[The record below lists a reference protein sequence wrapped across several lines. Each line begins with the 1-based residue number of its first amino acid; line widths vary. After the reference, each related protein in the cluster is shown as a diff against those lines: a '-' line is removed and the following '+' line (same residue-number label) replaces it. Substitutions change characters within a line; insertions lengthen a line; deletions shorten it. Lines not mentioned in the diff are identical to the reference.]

1 VPRSRSSVT
10 TTARRLRPP
19 RSALAALVLLLLGG
33 SLTACSGA
41 DDAATGT
48 SGDAAEAPATD
59 PDRDGSGAVDLDTGG
74 GGIGTDGDAD
84 RDEMGAAPD
93 DDAARAPTDPPPA
106 ELAALGRERI
116 RTAWITLEFDDPDGA
131 VDRVASAAEEHGG
144 FVALAD
150 LARDDRTGELGGTV
164 TVRVPSDRLLPALE
178 ALEEI
183 ADDAPIRRIEEQDV
197 GAQLT
202 DLRARLANLIAYE
215 RELRA
220 LLTEI
225 REATSD
231 PDDLLPVVERL
242 QSVRS
247 DIDRLRA
254 QRIGLEDRVA
264 LSTITVT
271 LRPTPTEAPIVATSW
286 TPLRTLEEA
295 LAATG
300 GALASIADVAIWLV
314 VTALPVLV
322 VLAGPPVAVW
332 WWLRRRRVAVRPTAP
347 PPPVG

>member
-1 VPRSRSSVT
+1 MTRSRRSVPP
-10 TTARRLRPP
+10 TARRLRPP
-19 RSALAALVLLLLGG
+19 RSAIAAVVGSVLVGLL
-33 SLTACSGA
+33 SACSGA
-41 DDAATGT
+41 DDSPSAT
-48 SGDAAEAPATD
+48 SDEAAEAPAPADGAGGSDVT
-59 PDRDGSGAVDLDTGG
+59 DGSASRDDTETDEDP
-74 GGIGTDGDAD
+74 GTGQ
-84 RDEMGAAPD
+84 D
-93 DDAARAPTDPPPA
+93 DDPAAVPADPPSV

-131 VDRVASAAEEHGG
+131 VDRVASAIEELGG

-164 TVRVPSDRLLPALE
+164 TVRVPSEQLLPALD
-178 ALEEI
+178 ALEEV
-183 ADDAPIRRIEEQDV
+183 ADDAPVRRIEEQDV

-202 DLRARLANLIAYE
+202 DIRAQLANLTAYE
-215 RELRA
+215 EELRA

-254 QRIGLEDRVA
+254 QRVGLEDRVA

-286 TPLRTLEEA
+286 TPLRTLQEA
-295 LAATG
+295 LAASG
-300 GALASIADVAIWLV
+300 RALASIADVAIWLV
-314 VTALPVLV
+314 VTALPVLL
-322 VLAGPPVAVW
+322 VLAGPPAAW
-332 WWLRRRRVAVRPTAP
+332 WWLRRRRGAVRSTAP
-347 PPPVG
+347 HPPVA